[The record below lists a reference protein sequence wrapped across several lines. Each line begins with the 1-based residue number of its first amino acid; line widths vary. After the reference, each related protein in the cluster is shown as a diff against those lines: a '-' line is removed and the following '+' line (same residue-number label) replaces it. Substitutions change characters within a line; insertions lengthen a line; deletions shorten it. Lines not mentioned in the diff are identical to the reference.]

1 MKIVL
6 ASQSPRRKELLGRM
20 GLEFVTQASK
30 IDESAFDGLEARE
43 LVATLSREKAQWIAR
58 QLDGETL
65 VIGADTV
72 VVRDGAALGKPKD
85 AEDAVAMLLSLSGRD
100 HQVCTGV
107 TVCRGDRVLTQVEE
121 AQVTF
126 RDLTEAEV
134 RQYVSTGEPMDKAGA
149 YGIQGLGGL
158 LVEGIRGDYS
168 NVVGLPVCRL
178 GQMLK
183 DFGVDCLA
191 LAGELARRLCLPG
204 AGGGC
209 RERSVSPYLVQ
220 NIGRGSVS
228 EPGRRGSGS
237 RPFWDGSFSAGAAG
251 DGVTAFFTPF
261 FGGGG
266 ETSAGEG
273 GFERDTGPERRA
285 GCLGEAGGRPGKN
298 GPDGGA
304 GPGGECPLT
313 SLARPAQGGAAFDAC
328 FGLGH
333 CPDAGQLA
341 GGSDAGPGEG
351 AEGCRGAVRHRRERG
366 LGGPGEGGREA
377 LGGGDAG
384 L

>member
-121 AQVTF
+121 TQVTF
-126 RDLTEAEV
+126 RDLTETEV

-149 YGIQGLGGL
+149 YGIQGLGVL
-158 LVEGIRGDYS
+158 LGEGIRGDNS
-168 NVVGLPVCRL
+168 NVVCLPVCRL

-191 LAGELARRLCLPG
+191 LAGR
-204 AGGGC
+204 
-209 RERSVSPYLVQ
+209 
-220 NIGRGSVS
+220 
-228 EPGRRGSGS
+228 
-237 RPFWDGSFSAGAAG
+237 
-251 DGVTAFFTPF
+251 
-261 FGGGG
+261 
-266 ETSAGEG
+266 
-273 GFERDTGPERRA
+273 
-285 GCLGEAGGRPGKN
+285 
-298 GPDGGA
+298 
-304 GPGGECPLT
+304 
-313 SLARPAQGGAAFDAC
+313 
-328 FGLGH
+328 
-333 CPDAGQLA
+333 
-341 GGSDAGPGEG
+341 
-351 AEGCRGAVRHRRERG
+351 
-366 LGGPGEGGREA
+366 
-377 LGGGDAG
+377 
-384 L
+384 

>member
-121 AQVTF
+121 TQVTF

-183 DFGVDCLA
+183 NFGVDCLA
-191 LAGELARRLCLPG
+191 LAGR
-204 AGGGC
+204 
-209 RERSVSPYLVQ
+209 
-220 NIGRGSVS
+220 
-228 EPGRRGSGS
+228 
-237 RPFWDGSFSAGAAG
+237 
-251 DGVTAFFTPF
+251 
-261 FGGGG
+261 
-266 ETSAGEG
+266 
-273 GFERDTGPERRA
+273 
-285 GCLGEAGGRPGKN
+285 
-298 GPDGGA
+298 
-304 GPGGECPLT
+304 
-313 SLARPAQGGAAFDAC
+313 
-328 FGLGH
+328 
-333 CPDAGQLA
+333 
-341 GGSDAGPGEG
+341 
-351 AEGCRGAVRHRRERG
+351 
-366 LGGPGEGGREA
+366 
-377 LGGGDAG
+377 
-384 L
+384 

>member
-30 IDESAFDGLEARE
+30 IDESAFDGLAARE

-107 TVCRGDRVLTQVEE
+107 TVCRGDRVRTQVEE
-121 AQVTF
+121 TQVTF
-126 RDLTEAEV
+126 RELTEAEV

-158 LVEGIRGDYS
+158 LVEGIRGDYG
-168 NVVGLPVCRL
+168 NEVGLPVSRQGL
-178 GQMLK
+178 VMK

-191 LAGELARRLCLPG
+191 LAGR
-204 AGGGC
+204 
-209 RERSVSPYLVQ
+209 
-220 NIGRGSVS
+220 
-228 EPGRRGSGS
+228 
-237 RPFWDGSFSAGAAG
+237 
-251 DGVTAFFTPF
+251 
-261 FGGGG
+261 
-266 ETSAGEG
+266 
-273 GFERDTGPERRA
+273 
-285 GCLGEAGGRPGKN
+285 
-298 GPDGGA
+298 
-304 GPGGECPLT
+304 
-313 SLARPAQGGAAFDAC
+313 
-328 FGLGH
+328 
-333 CPDAGQLA
+333 
-341 GGSDAGPGEG
+341 
-351 AEGCRGAVRHRRERG
+351 
-366 LGGPGEGGREA
+366 
-377 LGGGDAG
+377 
-384 L
+384 

>member
-30 IDESAFDGLEARE
+30 IDESAFDGLAARE

-121 AQVTF
+121 TQVTF
-126 RDLTEAEV
+126 RDLTETEV

-168 NVVGLPVCRL
+168 TVVGLPVCRL
-178 GQMLK
+178 GPMLK
-183 DFGVDCLA
+183 DVGVDCLA
-191 LAGELARRLCLPG
+191 LAGR
-204 AGGGC
+204 
-209 RERSVSPYLVQ
+209 
-220 NIGRGSVS
+220 
-228 EPGRRGSGS
+228 
-237 RPFWDGSFSAGAAG
+237 
-251 DGVTAFFTPF
+251 
-261 FGGGG
+261 
-266 ETSAGEG
+266 
-273 GFERDTGPERRA
+273 
-285 GCLGEAGGRPGKN
+285 
-298 GPDGGA
+298 
-304 GPGGECPLT
+304 
-313 SLARPAQGGAAFDAC
+313 
-328 FGLGH
+328 
-333 CPDAGQLA
+333 
-341 GGSDAGPGEG
+341 
-351 AEGCRGAVRHRRERG
+351 
-366 LGGPGEGGREA
+366 
-377 LGGGDAG
+377 
-384 L
+384 